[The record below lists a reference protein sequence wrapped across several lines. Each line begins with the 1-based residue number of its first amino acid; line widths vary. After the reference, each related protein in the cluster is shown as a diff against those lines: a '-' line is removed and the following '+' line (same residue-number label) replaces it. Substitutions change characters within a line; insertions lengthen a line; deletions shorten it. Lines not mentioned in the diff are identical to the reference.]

1 MIQSLILSFL
11 LGGIIVLTFA
21 LVDEKIYQEHQF
33 AFIFLLSTFVLLFE
47 SLLVFLDVTLFSNIR
62 LSDLNMLLWPVYL
75 YPYYHYANRTNR
87 LCAIFYSFFTYLA
100 VEGTATF
107 LTIIVSS
114 VLGDAVVAA
123 YSIVYNMCIRL
134 LSLGIILKLIDLFE
148 FDFTPFYEKEFEKYL
163 MKKDGLDPFNWDFRQ
178 ALSTNFRWA
187 KPIALFYGLQPVQ
200 IHQSIKGFLWFSRLF
215 FTTSKAKRHAIFA
228 GMRIA
233 RVYGEIHGFFAN
245 EKDNPRCRYSNEKL
259 ELLMKKSVQ
268 DAIKMTEELEK
279 AYRGE
284 MRLGKIFDQTFSG
297 KEEA

>member
-163 MKKDGLDPFNWDFRQ
+163 K
-178 ALSTNFRWA
+178 
-187 KPIALFYGLQPVQ
+187 
-200 IHQSIKGFLWFSRLF
+200 RLICVYF
-215 FTTSKAKRHAIFA
+215 AIFVVINFA
-228 GMRIA
+228 LWISEQAQFKNFGSMLATIC
-233 RVYGEIHGFFAN
+233 FFSFVVSLFHMKIERDQYRKN
-245 EKDNPRCRYSNEKL
+245 L
-259 ELLMKKSVQ
+259 ELEYK
-268 DAIKMTEELEK
+268 E
-279 AYRGE
+279 
-284 MRLGKIFDQTFSG
+284 FS
-297 KEEA
+297 